1 MNKTQKFYHSV
12 ALNAEKCRGCT
23 NCIKRCPTEAI
34 RVRNGKAHIRAERC
48 IDCGECIKICPHHA
62 KRAIHRHF
70 EDLEGLYEYLV
81 ALPAPSLYGQFNNLH
96 NIDFVLNGLLHFGFD
111 DVFEVTRGA
120 DMITQYTKILL
131 AEGKLK
137 KPVISSACPAVVRLI
152 RARFPELCQH
162 VLPVAAPY
170 IVAAKL
176 ARKAAIAKTG
186 LPAEKIGIIL
196 IAPCPAKITD
206 VRMPVGVK
214 TSGIDAVLAIDDIYK
229 GLLNEMNKLEEKDL
243 QPLSQAT
250 ATGTSWCISGGEA
263 RALKQDKYLI
273 CNGVENVIEALEETE
288 DGKLDDLD
296 FIELKACTEGCVG
309 GVLTAES
316 PFVTQ
321 SRVYRLL
328 KNLPPANDI
337 PEEALPLDILDWT
350 EALEYAPIFQ
360 LDGDLTTAVQKMRRL
375 EEIVKTLPGL
385 DCGSCG
391 APNCR
396 ALAEDIVRGESSEH
410 ACFFILKNKINRMY
424 QEIAISE
431 HPQEEKPHEK

>member
-1 MNKTQKFYHSV
+1 MV
-12 ALNAEKCRGCT
+12 NA
-23 NCIKRCPTEAI
+23 NSP
-34 RVRNGKAHIRAERC
+34 
-48 IDCGECIKICPHHA
+48 
-62 KRAIHRHF
+62 
-70 EDLEGLYEYLV
+70 
-81 ALPAPSLYGQFNNLH
+81 
-96 NIDFVLNGLLHFGFD
+96 
-111 DVFEVTRGA
+111 
-120 DMITQYTKILL
+120 M
-131 AEGKLK
+131 
-137 KPVISSACPAVVRLI
+137 
-152 RARFPELCQH
+152 
-162 VLPVAAPY
+162 
-170 IVAAKL
+170 
-176 ARKAAIAKTG
+176 
-186 LPAEKIGIIL
+186 
-196 IAPCPAKITD
+196 
-206 VRMPVGVK
+206 
-214 TSGIDAVLAIDDIYK
+214 
-229 GLLNEMNKLEEKDL
+229 
-243 QPLSQAT
+243 
-250 ATGTSWCISGGEA
+250 
-263 RALKQDKYLI
+263 
-273 CNGVENVIEALEETE
+273 EETE

-337 PEEALPLDILDWT
+337 PKEALPLDILDWT